1 MAQPY
6 AGFLRDFEALLA
18 RGAKLPRGGGRPAR
32 LPAPKPGAPT
42 VLILAPHP
50 DDECIVGA
58 LPRRLQRERGWR
70 VAVVPVTLGSRPER
84 RAARLD
90 ELKGACA
97 FLGWDVLAAGD
108 RGLADVLRR
117 ERPRLVL
124 FPHAGD
130 ANSTHRHVHDLAV
143 TALRA
148 AGPKLRCAVAETEFW
163 ATLPDPNLL
172 VALSSRDA
180 ADLVAALSFHDG
192 EIVRN
197 PYHVLF
203 PCWLADGARRGAEL
217 VGGQGA
223 AAAPGRFAALYRLS
237 RWTGRALERAEPGR
251 IAGAKTDLDALLEG
265 IAGEA

>member
-1 MAQPY
+1 MARPY
-6 AGFLRDFEALLA
+6 EAFVRRLDALLR
-18 RGAKLPRGGGRPAR
+18 RGAALPRGTGRPPR
-32 LPAPKPGAPT
+32 LKAPKPGAPT
-42 VLILAPHP
+42 ALILAPHP

-58 LPRRLQRERGWR
+58 LPRRLQRQRGWR

-90 ELKGACA
+90 ELRGACGY
-97 FLGWDVLAAGD
+97 LGWDVLESGE
-108 RGLADVLRR
+108 RGLAAILRR

-130 ANSTHRHVHDLAV
+130 ANSTHRRVHELAAA
-143 TALRA
+143 ALRE
-148 AGPKLRCAVAETEFW
+148 AGAQLRCAVAETEFW

-172 VALSSRDA
+172 LAVPPRDA

-192 EIVRN
+192 EIARN

-203 PCWLADGARRGAEL
+203 PCWLADSARRGAEL

-223 AAAPGRFAALYRLS
+223 AAAPARFAALYRLS
-237 RWTGRALERAEPGR
+237 RWTGRALERAKPGR
-251 IAGAKTDLDALLEG
+251 IAGVKTDLDALLEG
-265 IAGEA
+265 IADEA